1 MRNTRQHRERL
12 RFAPVLRPVQRRRTV
27 KRSRFVLSILAAMAS
42 LLVPARVHAQF
53 GFPPP
58 QPPVNARKIAP
69 LDLTGYWVSI
79 VTEDWRFRMITPDKG
94 DYASVPLNSEGK
106 RVADTW
112 DPAKDEAAGEQCRS
126 YGAAAI
132 MRVPG
137 RLHIS
142 WENDN
147 TLRVETD
154 AGTQTRIFHFDS
166 SSPPKSAP
174 QWQGYSVA
182 EWDGLRPGGFF
193 NLRGFGAAA
202 GPGGPAP
209 EGYLKVVTT
218 ELRPGYLRKNGVPYS
233 ANAKLKEYFDSFK
246 APNGDQWLVVTT
258 IVTDPKYLS
267 QPFITSS
274 HFKKLPDAS
283 GWNPSPCTSK

>member
-1 MRNTRQHRERL
+1 MV
-12 RFAPVLRPVQRRRTV
+12 FI
-27 KRSRFVLSILAAMAS
+27 FGAMAS
-42 LLVPARVHAQF
+42 LAVPACLHAQF

-58 QPPVNARKIAP
+58 RPPVDARKTAP

-112 DPAKDEAAGEQCRS
+112 DPTKDEAAGEQCRS
-126 YGAAAI
+126 YGAPTI

-142 WENDN
+142 WEDDN
-147 TLRVETD
+147 ALRVETD

-166 SSPPKSAP
+166 SPPPKSGP

-182 EWDGLRPGGFF
+182 EWDGLRPGGFL
-193 NLRGFGAAA
+193 NLAGFGAAA
-202 GPGGPAP
+202 GSGGQAP

-218 ELRPGYLRKNGVPYS
+218 DLRPGYLRKNGVPYS
-233 ANAKLKEYFDSFK
+233 ANAQLEEYFDSFK

-274 HFKKLPDAS
+274 HFRKLPDAS
-283 GWNPSPCTSK
+283 GWNPSTCAAR

>member
-1 MRNTRQHRERL
+1 VRNTRQYADHHQ
-12 RFAPVLRPVQRRRTV
+12 FAPVPRRVQKCRIA
-27 KRSRFVLSILAAMAS
+27 KRSRFMVFIFAVMVS
-42 LLVPARVHAQF
+42 LGMPACVHAQF

-58 QPPVNARKIAP
+58 QPPVNGRKIAP

-112 DPAKDEAAGEQCRS
+112 DPTKDEAAGEQCRS
-126 YGAAAI
+126 YGAPAI

-137 RLHIS
+137 RLHIA

-147 TLRVETD
+147 TLRVQTD

-166 SSPPKSAP
+166 STPPKSDP

-182 EWDGLRPGGFF
+182 EWDGLRPRGF
-193 NLRGFGAAA
+193 NLSGFGAAGA
-202 GPGGPAP
+202 GGPAP
-209 EGYLKVVTT
+209 EGYLKVITSD
-218 ELRPGYLRKNGVPYS
+218 LRPGYLRKNGVPYS

-267 QPFITSS
+267 EPFITSS

-283 GWNPSPCTSK
+283 GWNPSPCTAK